1 MPSKPSAESATR
13 ERTDALGGERPV
25 PRGSFRDRMRSR
37 PGTRLAWRACVLLAG
52 LLCIA
57 VGGALVVLP
66 GPLTIPPIILGL
78 WIWSTEFEWA
88 HRFFAV
94 WKAKGQDAWK
104 HARRHPVTSSIVTFG
119 GILLAGGVAWAVLSY
134 DLVDRAKQLVGLS

>member
-1 MPSKPSAESATR
+1 MPSKPSAESGPR

-37 PGTRLAWRACVLLAG
+37 PGTRLAWRAGVFLAG

-57 VGGALVVLP
+57 AGGVLVVLP
-66 GPLTIPPIILGL
+66 GPLTIPPIIVGL

-94 WKAKGQDAWK
+94 WRTKGQEAWRQAK
-104 HARRHPVTSSIVTFG
+104 RHPVSSSIITVG
-119 GILLAGGVAWAVLSY
+119 GLVLAGGVVWAVLHY
-134 DLVDRAKQLVGLS
+134 DLTDRAKELVGLS